1 MSVAKR
7 SSKSKP
13 RGLWNSGI
21 LKKVSASLPQERTE
35 LQLCGRM
42 RQLRGKGLSM
52 NWRSGHGRKR
62 SALISPQ

>member
-1 MSVAKR
+1 MRVLHTTVRERKDGAMSVEKH

-42 RQLRGKGLSM
+42 RQLRGKDC
-52 NWRSGHGRKR
+52 
-62 SALISPQ
+62 P